1 MTSLSI
7 RRIVLYFLLPAT
19 LTTVT
24 SLSVIINSVGAQ
36 QLNTKQASATT
47 SIKQTTQPVAD
58 VYIWQGNVKFD
69 FKAAKINA
77 TADKAEVFPK
87 ERKVVLTGNVKI
99 LQNGK
104 IQETDTVTYLFK
116 QQDKFNLTADKV
128 IASNFN

>member
-7 RRIVLYFLLPAT
+7 RRIVLSFLLPAT
-19 LTTVT
+19 FSTLT
-24 SLSVIINSVGAQ
+24 SLSLIINSLGAQ
-36 QLNTKQASATT
+36 QLDTQPSATT
-47 SIKQTTQPVAD
+47 PIKQITQAVAD

-99 LQNGK
+99 LKNGK
-104 IQETDTVTYLFK
+104 IQEADTVTYLFK
-116 QQDKFNLTADKV
+116 EQDKFNLTGDKV
-128 IASNFN
+128 IASNFK

>member
-1 MTSLSI
+1 MSFLSI
-7 RRIVLYFLLPAT
+7 RRIVLSFLLPAT

-24 SLSVIINSVGAQ
+24 SLFVIINSVSSQ
-36 QLNTKQASATT
+36 QLDTQPSATT
-47 SIKQTTQPVAD
+47 PIKQTTQPVAD

-87 ERKVVLTGNVKI
+87 ERKVVLTGNVRI

-128 IASNFN
+128 IASNFK

>member
-7 RRIVLYFLLPAT
+7 RRIVLSFLLPAS

-24 SLSVIINSVGAQ
+24 SLSLIINSVGAQ
-36 QLNTKQASATT
+36 QPDTQPSATT
-47 SIKQTTQPVAD
+47 PINQSTQPVAD

-116 QQDKFNLTADKV
+116 YQDKFNLTADKV
-128 IASNFN
+128 IASNFK

>member
-7 RRIVLYFLLPAT
+7 RRIVLSFLLPAT
-19 LTTVT
+19 LTTLT
-24 SLSVIINSVGAQ
+24 SLSLLINSASAQ
-36 QLNTKQASATT
+36 QLDEPSATT
-47 SIKQTTQPVAD
+47 PNQTTQAVAD

-87 ERKVVLTGNVKI
+87 ERKVVLTGNVRI

-104 IQETDTVTYLFK
+104 IQETDTVTYVFK
-116 QQDKFNLTADKV
+116 YQDKFNLTADKV
-128 IASNFN
+128 IASNFK

>member
-7 RRIVLYFLLPAT
+7 RRILLSFLLPAS
-19 LTTVT
+19 LTTVA
-24 SLSVIINSVGAQ
+24 SLSVIISTVGAQ
-36 QLNTKQASATT
+36 QLNSQASAMRPMNQSTAT
-47 SIKQTTQPVAD
+47 VAD

-104 IQETDTVTYLFK
+104 IQEADTVTYVFNY
-116 QQDKFNLTADKV
+116 QDKFNLTADKV
-128 IASNFN
+128 IASNFK

>member
-7 RRIVLYFLLPAT
+7 RRIVLSFLLPAT

-24 SLSVIINSVGAQ
+24 SLSLIINSVGAQ
-36 QLNTKQASATT
+36 QVDTETSATT
-47 SIKQTTQPVAD
+47 PVNQTTQPVAD

-99 LQNGK
+99 LKNGK
-104 IQETDTVTYLFK
+104 IQQADTVTYVFK
-116 QQDKFNLTADKV
+116 YEDKFNLTADKV
-128 IASNFN
+128 IASNFK

>member
-1 MTSLSI
+1 MSSLSV
-7 RRIVLYFLLPAT
+7 RRIVLSFLLPAT

-24 SLSVIINSVGAQ
+24 SLSIIINSVHSQ
-36 QLNTKQASATT
+36 QLDTQPSGTT
-47 SIKQTTQPVAD
+47 TIKQTTVPAD

-87 ERKVVLTGNVKI
+87 EGKVVLTGNVKI

-104 IQETDTVTYLFK
+104 IEETDTVTYSFK
-116 QQDKFNLTADKV
+116 EEDNFNLTADKV
-128 IASNFN
+128 IASNFR

>member
-1 MTSLSI
+1 MSSLSI
-7 RRIVLYFLLPAT
+7 RHIVLSLLLPAT

-24 SLSVIINSVGAQ
+24 SLSIIINSVSAQ
-36 QLNTKQASATT
+36 RLDTQPSATT
-47 SIKQTTQPVAD
+47 PIKQTTQPVAD

-87 ERKVVLTGNVKI
+87 ERKVVLTGNVRI

-128 IASNFN
+128 IASNFR

>member
-1 MTSLSI
+1 MSSLSI
-7 RRIVLYFLLPAT
+7 RRIVLSFLLPAT
-19 LTTVT
+19 LSTVT
-24 SLSVIINSVGAQ
+24 SLSVIISSVGAQ
-36 QLNTKQASATT
+36 QLDTQPSATT
-47 SIKQTTQPVAD
+47 RIKPITQPVAD

-87 ERKVVLTGNVKI
+87 ERKVILTGNVRI
-99 LQNGK
+99 LKNGK

-128 IASNFN
+128 IASNFK

>member
-7 RRIVLYFLLPAT
+7 RRIVLSFLLPAT

-24 SLSVIINSVGAQ
+24 SLSLIINSVGAQ
-36 QLNTKQASATT
+36 QVDTETSATT
-47 SIKQTTQPVAD
+47 PVNQTTQPVAD

-104 IQETDTVTYLFK
+104 IQQADTVTYVFK
-116 QQDKFNLTADKV
+116 YEDKFNLTADKV
-128 IASNFN
+128 IASNFK

>member
-1 MTSLSI
+1 MSFLSI
-7 RRIVLYFLLPAT
+7 RRIVLSFLLPAT

-36 QLNTKQASATT
+36 QLDTQPSATIP
-47 SIKQTTQPVAD
+47 IKPITQPVAD

-87 ERKVVLTGNVKI
+87 ERKVVLTGNVRI

-128 IASNFN
+128 IASNFK

>member
-1 MTSLSI
+1 MSSLSV
-7 RRIVLYFLLPAT
+7 RRIVLSFLLPAT

-24 SLSVIINSVGAQ
+24 SLSIIINSVHSQ
-36 QLNTKQASATT
+36 QLDTQPSGTT
-47 SIKQTTQPVAD
+47 TIKQTTVPAD

-87 ERKVVLTGNVKI
+87 EGKVVLTGNVKI

-104 IQETDTVTYLFK
+104 IQETDTVTYSFK
-116 QQDKFNLTADKV
+116 EEDNFNLTADKV
-128 IASNFN
+128 IASNFR

>member
-1 MTSLSI
+1 MSSLSI
-7 RRIVLYFLLPAT
+7 RRIVLSLLLPAS
-19 LTTVT
+19 LITVV
-24 SLSVIINSVGAQ
+24 SLPLIINSVGAQ
-36 QLNTKQASATT
+36 QLDTQPSTT
-47 SIKQTTQPVAD
+47 TPIKQTTVPAD

-87 ERKVVLTGNVKI
+87 ERKVVLTGNVRI

-128 IASNFN
+128 IASNFR

>member
-7 RRIVLYFLLPAT
+7 GRIVLSFLLPAT

-24 SLSVIINSVGAQ
+24 SLSVIISNVGAQ
-36 QLNTKQASATT
+36 ELDTQPSATT
-47 SIKQTTQPVAD
+47 LIKQTTAPIAD
-58 VYIWQGNVKFD
+58 VYIWEGNVKFD

-87 ERKVVLTGNVKI
+87 ERKVILTGNVKI

-104 IQETDTVTYLFK
+104 IQEADTVTYLFK
-116 QQDKFNLTADKV
+116 YEDKFNLTADKV
-128 IASNFN
+128 IASNSN

>member
-7 RRIVLYFLLPAT
+7 RRIFLSFLLPAS
-19 LTTVT
+19 LTTVA
-24 SLSVIINSVGAQ
+24 SLSVIISTVGAQ
-36 QLNTKQASATT
+36 QLNSQASAMRPMNQSTAT
-47 SIKQTTQPVAD
+47 VAD

-104 IQETDTVTYLFK
+104 IQEADTVTYVFNY
-116 QQDKFNLTADKV
+116 QDKFNLTADKV
-128 IASNFN
+128 IASSFK

>member
-7 RRIVLYFLLPAT
+7 RRIVLSFLLPAT

-24 SLSVIINSVGAQ
+24 SLSLIINSVGAQ
-36 QLNTKQASATT
+36 QLDTQPSATT
-47 SIKQTTQPVAD
+47 PIKQTTQPVAD

-87 ERKVVLTGNVKI
+87 ERKVVLTGNVRI

-104 IQETDTVTYLFK
+104 IQEIDTVTYLFK

-128 IASNFN
+128 IASNFK

>member
-7 RRIVLYFLLPAT
+7 RRVLLYLLLPTT

-24 SLSVIINSVGAQ
+24 SLSVRINTVGAQ
-36 QLNTKQASATT
+36 QLDTLLSGTT
-47 SIKQTTQPVAD
+47 PINQSSQPVAD

-104 IQETDTVTYLFK
+104 IQEADTVTYVFNY
-116 QQDKFNLTADKV
+116 QDKFNLTADKV
-128 IASNFN
+128 IASNLK